1 MKTTRLI
8 DLTKKYLD
16 AEDDFIRVPS
26 PENSQRVASL
36 RARLTTEI
44 NWLNEQRAKA
54 LARINP

>member
-1 MKTTRLI
+1 MRKTRLI

-16 AEDDFIRVPS
+16 AEDDFTRVPS

-36 RARLTTEI
+36 RVRLTTEI

-54 LARINP
+54 LAKINP

>member
-16 AEDDFIRVPS
+16 AEDEFTKSPT

-36 RARLTTEI
+36 NVRLKTEI
-44 NWLNEQRAKA
+44 NWLNEQRARA
-54 LARINP
+54 LAKLEP